1 MDVIE
6 KMKVIEKFIERL
18 MDKGLDNLS
27 NEEIKELLEMEKELE
42 ALQNQL
48 RGNEVNN
55 ATSGVVDS
63 SYRKEFFVN
72 LEYDEDE
79 IIQVLEMNEVCI
91 KVEKEIEALKI
102 LKSSGSLEEDEILN
116 YYLLSLL
123 HVIERESGYA
133 HYFVKY
139 KNKIR
144 KEFGIK
150 AKDFDM
156 VYQSLSK
163 LLTDYY
169 KSLKGND
176 IETINNE
183 KNRMKK
189 YLIDSKLN
197 YWLVAEELLKQEY
210 FMREGNENYI
220 YDNGVYVGYNMSIT
234 KKIKDKLGVLY
245 SDIKNIREVLNQ
257 LDIELT
263 QYDNTEKHTNYQYKN
278 QLATT
283 INFANGLYDLKTN
296 QLNPHTPTFL
306 SKNQIPYN
314 FTEKY
319 DEQSMEIL
327 MNILK
332 TVVEEESIPVLLEY
346 IGMCMTVG
354 ILHQQF
360 IILYGDGGNGKS
372 TLLSLITNLLGAA
385 NVSNVSLEHLSKDKN
400 FTLGLLDGKLANIG
414 GELAKNGVVDMT
426 NLKLLTGED
435 KVRMEKKFK
444 DSEFKSSYA
453 KMIFSCNFI
462 PPFNENGAAIK
473 RRLRIVNCP
482 YKVSERAVYNSEEI
496 AMYVADKEIINC
508 LIYKSVAAY
517 SNVINNTKQLMI
529 TPTMEKLIDE
539 YLDSL
544 KIVKKFIE
552 ENVTLLDYEMSNG
565 KHELKKPFT
574 YKNAH
579 NEVEVLK
586 VLESDY
592 MTMDELFELYYEW
605 CKNNNY
611 RAKNKGN
618 FEADLLI
625 DIEGF
630 EARIVKKSIKK
641 NGVSKRVRQCF
652 GVLDGDVED
661 FIENK
666 ISHIPKVNGNV
677 VNLKDLMG

>member
-1 MDVIE
+1 MGLLE
-6 KMKVIEKFIERL
+6 KIKMIEKFIERYIEE
-18 MDKGLDNLS
+18 GVDNLN
-27 NEEIKELLEMEKELE
+27 NEEINKLLEMEKELD
-42 ALQNQL
+42 LLKSQL
-48 RGNEVNN
+48 NGESIKN
-55 ATSGVVDS
+55 GDIDY

-72 LEYDEDE
+72 LEFVDN
-79 IIQVLEMNEVCI
+79 VLE
-91 KVEKEIEALKI
+91 KVLEIDDICSKMDKEIEILKK
-102 LKSSGSLEEDEILN
+102 LKSSSGLEEDEILN

-123 HVIERESGYA
+123 YVVERESGYA
-133 HYFVKY
+133 NYFVKY
-139 KNKIR
+139 KNKIM
-144 KEFGIK
+144 KELGIK

-156 VYQSLSK
+156 VYQSISK
-163 LLTDYY
+163 LLIDYY

-197 YWLVAEELLKQEY
+197 YWLVAEELLQNEH
-210 FMREGNENYI
+210 FMREGNANYI
-220 YDNGVYVGYNMSIT
+220 YDKGVYVDYNQTIN

-263 QYDNTEKHTNYQYKN
+263 QYNNTEKHTDYQYKSP
-278 QLATT
+278 LATT

-296 QLNPHTPTFL
+296 QLKPHTPNFL

-314 FTEKY
+314 FSEKY

-332 TVVEEESIPVLLEY
+332 TIVEEESIPVLLEY

-360 IILYGDGGNGKS
+360 IILYGEGGNGKS
-372 TLLSLITNLLGAA
+372 TLLTLITNLLGAA
-385 NVSNVSLEHLSKDKN
+385 NVSNVSLEDLSNDKS
-400 FTLGLLDGKLANIG
+400 FTLGLLEGKLANIG
-414 GELAKNGVVDMT
+414 GELGKNGVVDMK

-462 PPFNENGAAIK
+462 PSFNESGTAIK

-482 YKVSERAVYNSEEI
+482 YKVADKAIYNSEEI
-496 AMYVADKEIINC
+496 AKYVADKEIINC
-508 LIYKSVAAY
+508 LIYMSVKAY
-517 SNVINNTKQLMI
+517 SNVINNTKQLTI
-529 TPTMEKLIDE
+529 TSTMERLIDE

-544 KIVKKFIE
+544 KIVKKFIM
-552 ENVTLLDYEMSNG
+552 ENVTLLDYEMYNG
-565 KHELKKPFT
+565 KFELHKELT
-574 YKNAH
+574 YKNER
-579 NEVEVLK
+579 NETEVLK
-586 VLESDY
+586 LVESDY
-592 MTMDELFELYYEW
+592 VTLDELFEIYFEW

-611 RAKNKGN
+611 RPKSKGN
-618 FEADLLI
+618 FETDLFADV
-625 DIEGF
+625 EGF
-630 EARIVKKSIKK
+630 KERIVKKPIKK
-641 NGVSKRVRQCF
+641 DGVTKRVQQCF
-652 GVLDGDVED
+652 GVIVGDLDD

-666 ISHIPKVNGNV
+666 IEQKYKSNSNV
-677 VNLKDLMG
+677 VNLKNMMG